1 METDYQPDDLD
12 SCVDSDGVEWPEHD
26 WTPGDAECRRCG
38 ADLNEWNEE

>member
-12 SCVDSDGVEWPEHD
+12 SCVDGDGTEWPEHD